1 MMAANEKVDAR
12 SIRMERVFAASAQ
25 DLWSALTDP
34 ARVALWYGGD
44 GFANPHCEM
53 DVQVG
58 GIWSHVM
65 RTPDGT
71 EHSLRFRFTRVE
83 PPHILAWRDAADSS
97 GPLNLVRL
105 EEAPGGTLLR
115 FEALFPSSGDREAA
129 EEFGFAFILEQGFA
143 RMAGVLGEQENV
155 R

>member
-1 MMAANEKVDAR
+1 MTLANDNSDPR
-12 SIRMERVFAASAQ
+12 MIRMERVFAASAQ

-44 GFANPHCEM
+44 GFSNPHCEM
-53 DVQVG
+53 DVRVG

-115 FEALFPSSGDREAA
+115 FEATFPSAEDRAAA
-129 EEFGFAFILEQGFA
+129 EGFGFAFILGQGFD
-143 RMAGVLGEQENV
+143 RMARLLAQQETV

>member
-1 MMAANEKVDAR
+1 MTSANGKGDAR
-12 SIRMERVFAASAQ
+12 SIRMERIFAASAEE
-25 DLWSALTDP
+25 LWSALTDP

-44 GFANPHCEM
+44 GFSNPHCEM
-53 DVQVG
+53 DVRVG

-71 EHSLRFRFTRVE
+71 EHSLQFRFTRVE
-83 PPHILAWRDAADSS
+83 PPHVLAWHDAADSS

-105 EEAPGGTLLR
+105 EETPGGTLLC
-115 FEALFPSSGDREAA
+115 FEAIFPSSGDREAA
-129 EEFGFAFILEQGFA
+129 EEFGFTFILEQGFA
-143 RMAGVLGEQENV
+143 RIARVLGEQENV